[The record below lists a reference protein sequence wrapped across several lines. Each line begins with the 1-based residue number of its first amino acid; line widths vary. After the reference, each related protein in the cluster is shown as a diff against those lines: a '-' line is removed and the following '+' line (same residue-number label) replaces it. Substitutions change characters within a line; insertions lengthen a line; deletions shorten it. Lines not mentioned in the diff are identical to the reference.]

1 MELLRGEIGGKAG
14 RKKLEGRSWKE
25 EAGRKKLEGRSWKEE
40 AGRKWG
46 EGGKVEWY
54 RSDTTYKRIFVG

>member
-1 MELLRGEIGGKAG
+1 MELLRGKSGGKP
-14 RKKLEGRSWKE
+14 
-25 EAGRKKLEGRSWKEE
+25 EGRSWKEE

-46 EGGKVEWY
+46 EGGKGEWY

>member
-1 MELLRGEIGGKAG
+1 MELLRGKSGGKP
-14 RKKLEGRSWKE
+14 EGRSWKE
-25 EAGRKKLEGRSWKEE
+25 EGRSWKEE

-46 EGGKVEWY
+46 EGGKGEWY